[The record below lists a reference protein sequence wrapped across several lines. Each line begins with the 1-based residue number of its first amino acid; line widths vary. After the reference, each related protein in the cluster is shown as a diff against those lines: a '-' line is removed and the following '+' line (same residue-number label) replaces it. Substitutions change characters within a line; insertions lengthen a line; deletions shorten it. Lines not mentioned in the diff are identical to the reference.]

1 MRLTPKEQ
9 EICKKYS
16 ARDNKGNVH
25 CDKCPLVIDRFDL
38 ICYANVDG
46 RTTEAKEV
54 KRYE

>member
-1 MRLTPKEQ
+1 MKLTPKEQ

-25 CDKCPLVIDRFDL
+25 CDKCPLVIDRFYL